1 MPKSPRG
8 LRMSSLNRLKWGD
21 AIDGIL
27 PCRAWACTY
36 ADACRLHPY
45 TRRYG
50 YPAPGEPCAL
60 ETLEH
65 EEYVASA
72 KETYARAL
80 EWLEQDEFTR
90 IIERLSLLRLR
101 WRRGSCRLSAEG
113 PIKYVTLQN
122 GAVVL
127 RVPPTVARYWP
138 RMQAELERLNDRL
151 LTNPSDA
158 NDGQ

>member
-1 MPKSPRG
+1 
-8 LRMSSLNRLKWGD
+8 
-21 AIDGIL
+21 
-27 PCRAWACTY
+27 
-36 ADACRLHPY
+36 
-45 TRRYG
+45 
-50 YPAPGEPCAL
+50 L